1 MGAQLYEADAISSL
15 AFLPLKAAGKF
26 IVGYLRS
33 IAIRLS
39 KMQDQE
45 LLTLRWRSFWDMVT
59 ILLHAVL
66 SSKAADSS
74 IIDQVC
80 HTARWFSKMQG
91 LKSLRLCSSS
101 FVEHCEDVV
110 ESIFA

>member
-1 MGAQLYEADAISSL
+1 MAAD
-15 AFLPLKAAGKF
+15 KF

-33 IAIRLS
+33 IAVRLS
-39 KMQDQE
+39 KMQDQK
-45 LLTLRWRSFWDMVT
+45 LLTLCWRSFWDMVT
-59 ILLHAVL
+59 ILSQAVL
-66 SSKAADSS
+66 TSKVADSS

-80 HTARWFSKMQG
+80 RTARWFSKMQG
-91 LKSLRLCSSS
+91 LKSLRLCWRS